1 MRLAHAS
8 ALAIAIALLIP
19 AVNAAPEA
27 QDPDRKVAGG
37 GITVPGWM
45 GAADKGS
52 VNDSKFV
59 AMGNDLHLTI
69 GPAALYWN
77 PKNTATGNYTVSATF
92 KELKPGMGGHPHPVG
107 LFVAGTGLD
116 TDKKTAMYCT
126 VNSAGAVL
134 VRGFNG
140 GTVFTLTTGRGG
152 AAPNDAVAKPAADG
166 TVTNNVA
173 ISVKDG
179 TVECLVNGKS
189 IGSFTKDQH
198 KLASTDGIYGIR
210 VSHNMEVM
218 VSGLAKK

>member
-8 ALAIAIALLIP
+8 ALAVAIALLIP
-19 AVNAAPEA
+19 AVNAAPQA

-37 GITVPGWM
+37 GISVPGWM

-69 GPAALYWN
+69 GPAAFYWN
-77 PKNTATGNYTVSATF
+77 PKNTATGSYTVSATF
-92 KELKPGMGGHPHPVG
+92 KELKPGMGGHPHPAG

-179 TVECLVNGKS
+179 TIECLVNGKS